1 MRRDALRRMATAAL
15 AGAMMVACGQTEEPS
30 AARIAMARRLVG
42 TWDATFWLDSERTIS
57 TYVHATKPIAGTLVF
72 ALDHYGRLDAPEL
85 SAPTNDGLYD
95 ADFHPFG
102 FSTRDGD
109 NVPVVVARVVPRST
123 GDSVYIVLSPGR
135 TRFSVR
141 MAGRLTDDSAVG
153 DWRAS
158 AFSAG
163 GGAGRFAMHRRRES
177 S

>member
-1 MRRDALRRMATAAL
+1 MRRDVLRPLVMAAL
-15 AGAMMVACGQTEEPS
+15 GGAALLACGRSEEPS
-30 AARIAMARRLVG
+30 AARIAVARRLVG
-42 TWDATFWLDSERTIS
+42 TWDVTFWLDSERTIS
-57 TYVHATKPIAGTLVF
+57 HAAAPITGTLVF
-72 ALDHYGRLDAPEL
+72 ALDHSGPLDAPEL

-109 NVPVVVARVVPRST
+109 NVPVALARLIPGTS
-123 GDSVYIVLSPGR
+123 GDSLYVVLSPGR

-141 MAGRLTDDSAVG
+141 MAGRLSDDSAAG

-163 GGAGRFAMHRRRES
+163 GGSGRFRMHRKHDTL
-177 S
+177 

>member
-1 MRRDALRRMATAAL
+1 MRRDALRRLASVAL
-15 AGAMMVACGQTEEPS
+15 AGAAVTACAPAEQPS
-30 AARIAMARRLVG
+30 AARIAVAHRLVG

-57 TYVHATKPIAGTLVF
+57 TYVHATNPVAGTLVF
-72 ALDHYGRLDAPEL
+72 AVDHYGRLDAPEL
-85 SAPTNDGLYD
+85 RAPTNDGLYD

-109 NVPVVVARVVPRST
+109 NVPVVVARVVPQSA

-141 MAGRLTDDSAVG
+141 MAGRLVDDSAVG

-163 GGAGRFAMHRRRES
+163 GGAGRFAMHRRHDTS
-177 S
+177 

>member
-1 MRRDALRRMATAAL
+1 MRHDVLRRMAIAAL
-15 AGAMMVACGQTEEPS
+15 SGAALLACERNEEPPAS
-30 AARIAMARRLVG
+30 RVAVARRLVG
-42 TWDATFWLDSERTIS
+42 TWDVTFWLDSERTIS
-57 TYVHATKPIAGTLVF
+57 TYVHTSAPVAGTLVF

-95 ADFHPFG
+95 ADFRPFG

-109 NVPVVVARVVPRST
+109 NVPVVVARLVPRLT
-123 GDSVYIVLSPGR
+123 GDSVYVVLSPGR

-141 MAGRLTDDSAVG
+141 MAGRLADDSAIG

-163 GGAGRFAMHRRRES
+163 GGAGRFAMHRRRNTL
-177 S
+177 

>member
-1 MRRDALRRMATAAL
+1 MPRDVLRRLAIAAL
-15 AGAMMVACGQTEEPS
+15 AGEVIIACGRPEQPS
-30 AARIAMARRLVG
+30 AARIAIARRLVG

-57 TYVHATKPIAGTLVF
+57 TYVHATTPVAGTLVF

-141 MAGRLTDDSAVG
+141 MAGRLVDDSAAG

-163 GGAGRFAMHRRRES
+163 GGAGRFTMHRRRVPS
-177 S
+177 